1 MEARESTSLDRVEP
15 SAGRDWRPAAWFLG
29 IVLAVLTLT
38 WPTWVG
44 LLWVWRHVS
53 GYSHG
58 LLVAPIA
65 AWLAWRA
72 LTQRPARRSRPAWWM
87 LVAVAV
93 VSFAWLFFRL
103 ATVRVLEQS
112 AATVLL
118 WTAATAVLGWAW
130 ARALLFPIAF
140 LFFALPIWDA
150 LVPVLQPL
158 TVAAAGTMCQ
168 LIGIP
173 TYLEGNIVNI
183 PNGTFAIEGGC
194 AGAHYFA
201 AAMTVAALYAHL
213 EYRRWSSWLKLLGL
227 AAAFAMVA
235 NWIRVV
241 VVIYVGH
248 AAGMQHP
255 WVKDHNMVGWVLFAV
270 GLVPLFTLA
279 RRLEDGAV
287 TPQGEVNE
295 PELGGR
301 ATSPAIAGAFL
312 AALLAAGWPHAVTPF
327 VGTRGSSS
335 SATELV
341 ARAGAHGWRGPLE
354 PDADWA
360 PAFPTADAQVLSA
373 YENGGVRVELFRASY
388 DAQSEAREVINYD
401 NRIEGHEAWTVTEDS
416 DWHDARLGNWRRCLL
431 ARRDGRQRI
440 VLYRYTIAGR
450 PTASRLEAKLR
461 QGLSAFTGDRS
472 ASILAASAPCRGSCE
487 TAAEDVARFLS
498 DMTDQTVK
506 LR

>member
-1 MEARESTSLDRVEP
+1 
-15 SAGRDWRPAAWFLG
+15 
-29 IVLAVLTLT
+29 
-38 WPTWVG
+38 
-44 LLWVWRHVS
+44 
-53 GYSHG
+53 
-58 LLVAPIA
+58 
-65 AWLAWRA
+65 
-72 LTQRPARRSRPAWWM
+72 
-87 LVAVAV
+87 
-93 VSFAWLFFRL
+93 
-103 ATVRVLEQS
+103 
-112 AATVLL
+112 
-118 WTAATAVLGWAW
+118 
-130 ARALLFPIAF
+130 
-140 LFFALPIWDA
+140 
-150 LVPVLQPL
+150 
-158 TVAAAGTMCQ
+158 
-168 LIGIP
+168 
-173 TYLEGNIVNI
+173 
-183 PNGTFAIEGGC
+183 
-194 AGAHYFA
+194 
-201 AAMTVAALYAHL
+201 
-213 EYRRWSSWLKLLGL
+213 
-227 AAAFAMVA
+227 
-235 NWIRVV
+235 
-241 VVIYVGH
+241 
-248 AAGMQHP
+248 MQHP

-450 PTASRLEAKLR
+450 PTDRSIRHRSETSRPKDAARATGMRPTKGSSRL
-461 QGLSAFTGDRS
+461 SADGPANPRCRPGTRS
-472 ASILAASAPCRGSCE
+472 TRS
-487 TAAEDVARFLS
+487 S
-498 DMTDQTVK
+498 D
-506 LR
+506 